1 MATKEEREDRKK
13 RIDKTK
19 DRDNLIADNGLDGKV
34 IDVYDI
40 LARSNSPVIVNLRKL
55 NQYGITDVMIANLYE
70 NLTSSVETRDSA
82 MDTLKNVYIN
92 LVRYINKLPNG
103 IVIDPKTGEKDPE
116 ASYRQAVR
124 VGIESNEYYTKNQEI
139 GKKILREMMA
149 DEILPKD
156 FLERSENRG
165 MIDYT
170 AGIQLFDNSNN
181 DLENDLDDYRENI
194 LGGLD
199 EIDWQKKLD
208 EEKAKKCLPLLEI
221 IVNGKEEHREMAYK
235 KIREIFADKIP
246 EGESSN
252 KALAELLS
260 IITKRTIDSN
270 NIPEIFAT
278 LKTVTEEA
286 KNNMKKE
293 IDNKKIILS
302 IETKIILTDKS
313 SNRYEQLL
321 KQRSEIYN
329 KNPELRKIFDELR
342 DDNGKLTEKGQEDIN
357 KYIDS
362 LKNKMF
368 AIESKLMVMDKLSP
382 AYISLL
388 DKRKAIYEKNPE
400 LRYFTQDLKD
410 ENGNITKQGKETL
423 KGYINNL
430 KDKIVA
436 KDISQLYELIGEN
449 CEKKE
454 IISEDMLRNYTA
466 SFLVGLSSKNKE
478 VVEKSKVVLKKLHP
492 EIEFNKN
499 SKALED
505 VINEVLKI
513 PSDGEYSSNSCED
526 KFYSIQRKFI
536 DMGLGKVIDSK
547 AKIQDHEMDQM
558 FNIRSEILEVDYSA
572 SELQNAFNKKSNME
586 FTESDEKTY
595 MELYKKSSIGSWIS
609 TKEEVFF
616 HRYMAILLL
625 EDKLSEEEIANGQT
639 KYKICQNMLAKMQRE
654 NPELAKK
661 ISEYTPEQLQ
671 ELKEQERRFEKD
683 KLNAK
688 VLDFYQKN
696 VLTLNPDYY
705 HLDKQD
711 RFEYLRITILSREL
725 AKSADTP
732 EESQML
738 LKLSNRALEIMNTE
752 ENKFIEFDENGNGI
766 VNEDVLLSEYK
777 NYTTV
782 NRLRENNLDEIGK
795 NLYDKYQRVYFVGK
809 MTEYS
814 KLKDSDFGALKS
826 NSDDEKLSEIISF
839 KEKKNKERLDDLI
852 NQKEAEETNESEK
865 KESGKQSTLKT
876 EEIST
881 DNRDFQDLTEEKS
894 LVPQDNSI
902 FGRFK
907 KAINELKNN
916 ARDAFK
922 KFKDL
927 FAGKNPE
934 EKNEE
939 KNEINGQNPKKVQE
953 SAFDKYRVEGVSG
966 RIQEQEQNKTETLE
980 KQGKKVQEVKVA
992 EQDDTAR

>member
-103 IVIDPKTGEKDPE
+103 IVLDPKTGEKDPIK
-116 ASYRQAVR
+116 SYEQAVMA
-124 VGIESNEYYTKNQEI
+124 GIENDQFYKKNQEI
-139 GKKILREMMA
+139 GNKVIKAMIKDGILTQNENNENTADKFYGIIDRRVIKDMNNKNNDIDKKIFEKIKQLYIKDGLLKELKFIGNVVNSYKDNSADISTIPLEERMESAKALFCIMYNQEMGFSEEEKKEA
-149 DEILPKD
+149 YNRIYELFSNEDYDKKDDNGLLKFLVSKYENIDIESLSDAESISILFSNIEKWSNEAIKYHEEEANKEVNIANEILL
-156 FLERSENRG
+156 LEAKLQYTDKNSPDYIILMSRMNKIHEENPQYMEKFNSLRNENGSVTIGAQKMVNEYVGTMRDITLNAIIDTTDISKLSDEERDKHTTYLLVAATTETNSELAKKSLSILKQ
-165 MIDYT
+165 MYPDIA
-170 AGIQLFDNSNN
+170 AGIEKNNGDKSN
-181 DLENDLDDYRENI
+181 LIEKITTRLLGKNI
-194 LGGLD
+194 EYEE
-199 EIDWQKKLD
+199 EIDLMRETINKILVENQF
-208 EEKAKKCLPLLEI
+208 EKFI
-221 IVNGKEEHREMAYK
+221 S
-235 KIREIFADKIP
+235 
-246 EGESSN
+246 GE
-252 KALAELLS
+252 K
-260 IITKRTIDSN
+260 
-270 NIPEIFAT
+270 
-278 LKTVTEEA
+278 
-286 KNNMKKE
+286 
-293 IDNKKIILS
+293 DNKKIS
-302 IETKIILTDKS
+302 DEEVDRFYTKESVELLTGIDLTKS
-313 SNRYEQLL
+313 TLQ
-321 KQRSEIYN
+321 N
-329 KNPELRKIFDELR
+329 K
-342 DDNGKLTEKGQEDIN
+342 
-357 KYIDS
+357 
-362 LKNKMF
+362 
-368 AIESKLMVMDKLSP
+368 
-382 AYISLL
+382 
-388 DKRKAIYEKNPE
+388 
-400 LRYFTQDLKD
+400 
-410 ENGNITKQGKETL
+410 
-423 KGYINNL
+423 
-430 KDKIVA
+430 
-436 KDISQLYELIGEN
+436 
-449 CEKKE
+449 
-454 IISEDMLRNYTA
+454 
-466 SFLVGLSSKNKE
+466 
-478 VVEKSKVVLKKLHP
+478 
-492 EIEFNKN
+492 FNK
-499 SKALED
+499 
-505 VINEVLKI
+505 
-513 PSDGEYSSNSCED
+513 
-526 KFYSIQRKFI
+526 
-536 DMGLGKVIDSK
+536 DSK
-547 AKIQDHEMDQM
+547 
-558 FNIRSEILEVDYSA
+558 
-572 SELQNAFNKKSNME
+572 ME
-586 FTESDEKTY
+586 FSESDEKTY

-609 TKEEVFF
+609 TKDEVFF

-953 SAFDKYRVEGVSG
+953 SAFDKYRVEGISG
-966 RIQEQEQNKTETLE
+966 KIQEQSQSQTVTGE
-980 KQGKKVQEVKVA
+980 KQGQKNQEGKT
-992 EQDDTAR
+992 EEYEDITM

>member
-103 IVIDPKTGEKDPE
+103 IVIDPKTGEKDPIK
-116 ASYRQAVR
+116 SYEQAVR
-124 VGIESNEYYTKNQEI
+124 VGLESDQFYKKNQEI
-139 GKKILREMMA
+139 GSKVIKEMIKDGILTPKENNENTISKFYKIVDREYIKSIPNSNRDMDKRISDKMKKVYIKNNLLREMKIIKDTINGYKDNSA
-149 DEILPKD
+149 DISTIPLEQRIESTKALICIVYNPEFSGEEKDEAKAMMHELLPDLKYDKNDPNGFLKSYISKCENIKLESLSNNEAISTVFSYMEKWNNERIEYYEKEASDGINIANEILLLEAKLQYTDKNSPEYIVLMSRMDKIYEENTQYMKD
-156 FLERSENRG
+156 FNLSRNKNGSVTIDAQKMINEYVGTIRDITLNTIIDTTDISKLSDEERDKHTTYLLVAATTETNSELAKKSLSILKQ
-165 MIDYT
+165 MYPDIA
-170 AGIQLFDNSNN
+170 AGIEKNNGDKSN
-181 DLENDLDDYRENI
+181 LIEKITTRLLGKNI
-194 LGGLD
+194 EYEE
-199 EIDWQKKLD
+199 EIDLMRETINKILVENQF
-208 EEKAKKCLPLLEI
+208 EKFI
-221 IVNGKEEHREMAYK
+221 S
-235 KIREIFADKIP
+235 
-246 EGESSN
+246 GE
-252 KALAELLS
+252 K
-260 IITKRTIDSN
+260 
-270 NIPEIFAT
+270 
-278 LKTVTEEA
+278 
-286 KNNMKKE
+286 
-293 IDNKKIILS
+293 DNKKISDEEVDRLY
-302 IETKIILTDKS
+302 TKESVELLTGIDLTKS
-313 SNRYEQLL
+313 TLQ
-321 KQRSEIYN
+321 N
-329 KNPELRKIFDELR
+329 K
-342 DDNGKLTEKGQEDIN
+342 
-357 KYIDS
+357 
-362 LKNKMF
+362 
-368 AIESKLMVMDKLSP
+368 
-382 AYISLL
+382 
-388 DKRKAIYEKNPE
+388 
-400 LRYFTQDLKD
+400 
-410 ENGNITKQGKETL
+410 
-423 KGYINNL
+423 
-430 KDKIVA
+430 
-436 KDISQLYELIGEN
+436 
-449 CEKKE
+449 
-454 IISEDMLRNYTA
+454 
-466 SFLVGLSSKNKE
+466 
-478 VVEKSKVVLKKLHP
+478 
-492 EIEFNKN
+492 FNK
-499 SKALED
+499 
-505 VINEVLKI
+505 
-513 PSDGEYSSNSCED
+513 
-526 KFYSIQRKFI
+526 
-536 DMGLGKVIDSK
+536 DSK
-547 AKIQDHEMDQM
+547 
-558 FNIRSEILEVDYSA
+558 
-572 SELQNAFNKKSNME
+572 ME
-586 FTESDEKTY
+586 FSESDEKTY

-752 ENKFIEFDENGNGI
+752 KNKFIEFDENGNGI

-795 NLYDKYQRVYFVGK
+795 NLYDKYQRVYFIGK

-814 KLKDSDFGALKS
+814 KLKDSDFGVLKS

-865 KESGKQSTLKT
+865 KESVKQSNLKT
-876 EEIST
+876 EEIGT
-881 DNRDFQDLTEEKS
+881 DNRDFQDLTEENS

-916 ARDAFK
+916 ARDALK

-953 SAFDKYRVEGVSG
+953 SAFDQYIVEGVSG

>member
-103 IVIDPKTGEKDPE
+103 IVIDPKTGEKDPIK
-116 ASYRQAVR
+116 SYEQAVR
-124 VGIESNEYYTKNQEI
+124 AGLENDQFYKKNQEI
-139 GKKILREMMA
+139 GNKVIKAMIKDGILTQKENNENTIDKFYGIIDRSVIKDINNKNNDIDKEIFEKIKQLYIKKGLLREMKFIGDTVNSYKDNSADISTIPLEERMESA
-149 DEILPKD
+149 KALFCIMYNQEMGFSEEEKKEAYNRIYELFSDEEYNKEEPNGLIKFLVSKYENIDIGTLSDAESISILFSNIKKWSNEAIEYHEEEANKEVKITNEILLLEAKLQYTSRNSPEYMILMSRMDEIYKANPQYKED
-156 FLERSENRG
+156 FNLLIYENDAITVKNQTMVNKYVATMRDITLNTIIDTTDISKLSDEERDKHTTYLLVAATTETNSELAKKSLSILKQ
-165 MIDYT
+165 MYPDIA
-170 AGIQLFDNSNN
+170 AGIEKNNGDKSNLIKKITTQL
-181 DLENDLDDYRENI
+181 LGENI
-194 LGGLD
+194 KYEE
-199 EIDWQKKLD
+199 EIDLMRETINKILVENQFEKLISG
-208 EEKAKKCLPLLEI
+208 EK
-221 IVNGKEEHREMAYK
+221 
-235 KIREIFADKIP
+235 
-246 EGESSN
+246 
-252 KALAELLS
+252 
-260 IITKRTIDSN
+260 
-270 NIPEIFAT
+270 
-278 LKTVTEEA
+278 
-286 KNNMKKE
+286 
-293 IDNKKIILS
+293 DNKKISDEELDRLY
-302 IETKIILTDKS
+302 TKESVELLTGIDLTKS
-313 SNRYEQLL
+313 TLQ
-321 KQRSEIYN
+321 N
-329 KNPELRKIFDELR
+329 K
-342 DDNGKLTEKGQEDIN
+342 
-357 KYIDS
+357 
-362 LKNKMF
+362 
-368 AIESKLMVMDKLSP
+368 
-382 AYISLL
+382 
-388 DKRKAIYEKNPE
+388 
-400 LRYFTQDLKD
+400 
-410 ENGNITKQGKETL
+410 
-423 KGYINNL
+423 
-430 KDKIVA
+430 
-436 KDISQLYELIGEN
+436 
-449 CEKKE
+449 
-454 IISEDMLRNYTA
+454 
-466 SFLVGLSSKNKE
+466 
-478 VVEKSKVVLKKLHP
+478 
-492 EIEFNKN
+492 FNK
-499 SKALED
+499 
-505 VINEVLKI
+505 
-513 PSDGEYSSNSCED
+513 
-526 KFYSIQRKFI
+526 
-536 DMGLGKVIDSK
+536 DSK
-547 AKIQDHEMDQM
+547 
-558 FNIRSEILEVDYSA
+558 
-572 SELQNAFNKKSNME
+572 ME
-586 FTESDEKTY
+586 FSESDEKTY

-609 TKEEVFF
+609 TKDEVFF

-625 EDKLSEEEIANGQT
+625 ADKLSEEEIANGQT

-752 ENKFIEFDENGNGI
+752 KNKFIEFDENGNGI

-795 NLYDKYQRVYFVGK
+795 NLYEKYQRVYFVGK

-814 KLKDSDFGALKS
+814 KLKDSDFGILKS

-852 NQKEAEETNESEK
+852 NQKKAEETNESEK
-865 KESGKQSTLKT
+865 KESVKQSTLKT

-881 DNRDFQDLTEEKS
+881 DNRDFQDLTEENS

-916 ARDAFK
+916 ARDALK

-953 SAFDKYRVEGVSG
+953 SAFDQYIVEGVSG

>member
-103 IVIDPKTGEKDPE
+103 IVIDPKTGEKDPIK
-116 ASYRQAVR
+116 SYEQAVR
-124 VGIESNEYYTKNQEI
+124 AGLENDQFYKKNQEI
-139 GKKILREMMA
+139 GNKVIKAMIKDGILTQKENNENTIDKFYGIIDRSVIKDINNKNNDIDKEIFEKIKQLYIKKGLLREMKFIGDTVNSYKDNSADISIIPLEERMESA
-149 DEILPKD
+149 KALFCIMYNQEMGFSEEEKKEAYNRIYELFPNEDYDKKDDNGLLKFLVSKYENIDIGTLSDAESISILFSNIKKWSNEAIEYHEEEANKEVKIANEILLLEAKLQYTSRNSPEYMILMSRMDEIYKANPQYKED
-156 FLERSENRG
+156 FNLLIYENDAITVKNQTMVNKYVATMRDITLNTIIDTTDISKLSDEERDKHTTYLLVAATTETNSELAKKSLSILKQ
-165 MIDYT
+165 MYPDIA
-170 AGIQLFDNSNN
+170 AGIEKNNGDKSNLIKKITTQL
-181 DLENDLDDYRENI
+181 LGENI
-194 LGGLD
+194 KYEE
-199 EIDWQKKLD
+199 EIDLMRETINKILVENQFEKLISG
-208 EEKAKKCLPLLEI
+208 EK
-221 IVNGKEEHREMAYK
+221 
-235 KIREIFADKIP
+235 
-246 EGESSN
+246 
-252 KALAELLS
+252 
-260 IITKRTIDSN
+260 
-270 NIPEIFAT
+270 
-278 LKTVTEEA
+278 
-286 KNNMKKE
+286 
-293 IDNKKIILS
+293 DNKKISDEELDRLY
-302 IETKIILTDKS
+302 TKESVELLTGIDLTKS
-313 SNRYEQLL
+313 TLQ
-321 KQRSEIYN
+321 N
-329 KNPELRKIFDELR
+329 K
-342 DDNGKLTEKGQEDIN
+342 
-357 KYIDS
+357 
-362 LKNKMF
+362 
-368 AIESKLMVMDKLSP
+368 
-382 AYISLL
+382 
-388 DKRKAIYEKNPE
+388 
-400 LRYFTQDLKD
+400 
-410 ENGNITKQGKETL
+410 
-423 KGYINNL
+423 
-430 KDKIVA
+430 
-436 KDISQLYELIGEN
+436 
-449 CEKKE
+449 
-454 IISEDMLRNYTA
+454 
-466 SFLVGLSSKNKE
+466 
-478 VVEKSKVVLKKLHP
+478 
-492 EIEFNKN
+492 FNK
-499 SKALED
+499 
-505 VINEVLKI
+505 
-513 PSDGEYSSNSCED
+513 
-526 KFYSIQRKFI
+526 
-536 DMGLGKVIDSK
+536 DSK
-547 AKIQDHEMDQM
+547 
-558 FNIRSEILEVDYSA
+558 
-572 SELQNAFNKKSNME
+572 ME
-586 FTESDEKTY
+586 FSESDEKTY

-752 ENKFIEFDENGNGI
+752 KNKFIEFDENGNGI

-795 NLYDKYQRVYFVGK
+795 NLYEKYQRVYFVGK

-814 KLKDSDFGALKS
+814 KLKDSDFGILKS

-852 NQKEAEETNESEK
+852 NQKKAEETNESEK
-865 KESGKQSTLKT
+865 KESVKQSTLKT

-881 DNRDFQDLTEEKS
+881 DNRDFQDLTEENS

-916 ARDAFK
+916 ARDALK

-953 SAFDKYRVEGVSG
+953 SAFDQYIVEGVSG

>member
-1 MATKEEREDRKK
+1 MTGIDLTK
-13 RIDKTK
+13 
-19 DRDNLIADNGLDGKV
+19 
-34 IDVYDI
+34 
-40 LARSNSPVIVNLRKL
+40 S
-55 NQYGITDVMIANLYE
+55 
-70 NLTSSVETRDSA
+70 
-82 MDTLKNVYIN
+82 TLQ
-92 LVRYINKLPNG
+92 NK
-103 IVIDPKTGEKDPE
+103 
-116 ASYRQAVR
+116 
-124 VGIESNEYYTKNQEI
+124 
-139 GKKILREMMA
+139 
-149 DEILPKD
+149 
-156 FLERSENRG
+156 
-165 MIDYT
+165 
-170 AGIQLFDNSNN
+170 
-181 DLENDLDDYRENI
+181 
-194 LGGLD
+194 
-199 EIDWQKKLD
+199 
-208 EEKAKKCLPLLEI
+208 
-221 IVNGKEEHREMAYK
+221 
-235 KIREIFADKIP
+235 
-246 EGESSN
+246 
-252 KALAELLS
+252 
-260 IITKRTIDSN
+260 
-270 NIPEIFAT
+270 
-278 LKTVTEEA
+278 
-286 KNNMKKE
+286 
-293 IDNKKIILS
+293 
-302 IETKIILTDKS
+302 
-313 SNRYEQLL
+313 
-321 KQRSEIYN
+321 
-329 KNPELRKIFDELR
+329 
-342 DDNGKLTEKGQEDIN
+342 
-357 KYIDS
+357 
-362 LKNKMF
+362 
-368 AIESKLMVMDKLSP
+368 
-382 AYISLL
+382 
-388 DKRKAIYEKNPE
+388 
-400 LRYFTQDLKD
+400 
-410 ENGNITKQGKETL
+410 
-423 KGYINNL
+423 
-430 KDKIVA
+430 
-436 KDISQLYELIGEN
+436 
-449 CEKKE
+449 
-454 IISEDMLRNYTA
+454 
-466 SFLVGLSSKNKE
+466 
-478 VVEKSKVVLKKLHP
+478 
-492 EIEFNKN
+492 FNK
-499 SKALED
+499 
-505 VINEVLKI
+505 
-513 PSDGEYSSNSCED
+513 
-526 KFYSIQRKFI
+526 
-536 DMGLGKVIDSK
+536 DSK
-547 AKIQDHEMDQM
+547 
-558 FNIRSEILEVDYSA
+558 
-572 SELQNAFNKKSNME
+572 ME
-586 FTESDEKTY
+586 FSESDEKTY

-752 ENKFIEFDENGNGI
+752 KNKFIEFDENGNGI

-795 NLYDKYQRVYFVGK
+795 NLYDKYQRVYFIGK

-814 KLKDSDFGALKS
+814 KLKDSDFGVLKS

-865 KESGKQSTLKT
+865 KESVKQSNLKT

-881 DNRDFQDLTEEKS
+881 DNRDFQDLTEENS

-916 ARDAFK
+916 ARDALK

-953 SAFDKYRVEGVSG
+953 SAFDQYIVEGVSG

>member
-103 IVIDPKTGEKDPE
+103 IVLDPKTGEKDPIK
-116 ASYRQAVR
+116 SYEQAVMA
-124 VGIESNEYYTKNQEI
+124 GIENDQFYKKNQEI
-139 GKKILREMMA
+139 GNKVIKAMIKDGILTQNENNENIADKFYGIIDRRVIKDINNKNNDIDKKIFEKIKQLYIKDGLLKELKFIGNVVNSYKDNSADISTIPLEERMESAKALFCIMYNQEMGFSEEEKKEA
-149 DEILPKD
+149 YDRIYELFPNEDYDKKDDNGLLKFLVSKYENIDIESLSDAESISILFSNIEKWSNEAIKYHEEEANKEVNIANEILL
-156 FLERSENRG
+156 LEAKLQYTDKNSPDYIILMSRMNKIHEENPQYMEKFNSLRNENG
-165 MIDYT
+165 SVTIGAQKMVNEYVGTMRDITLNAIIDTTDISKLSDEERDKHTTYLLVAAT
-170 AGIQLFDNSNN
+170 TETNNELAKKSLSILKQMYPDIAAGIEKNNGDKSN
-181 DLENDLDDYRENI
+181 LIEKITTRLLGKNI
-194 LGGLD
+194 EYEE
-199 EIDWQKKLD
+199 EIDLMRETINKILVENQF
-208 EEKAKKCLPLLEI
+208 EKFI
-221 IVNGKEEHREMAYK
+221 S
-235 KIREIFADKIP
+235 
-246 EGESSN
+246 GE
-252 KALAELLS
+252 K
-260 IITKRTIDSN
+260 
-270 NIPEIFAT
+270 
-278 LKTVTEEA
+278 
-286 KNNMKKE
+286 
-293 IDNKKIILS
+293 DNKKIS
-302 IETKIILTDKS
+302 DEEVDRFYTKESVELLTGIDLTKS
-313 SNRYEQLL
+313 TLQ
-321 KQRSEIYN
+321 N
-329 KNPELRKIFDELR
+329 K
-342 DDNGKLTEKGQEDIN
+342 
-357 KYIDS
+357 
-362 LKNKMF
+362 
-368 AIESKLMVMDKLSP
+368 
-382 AYISLL
+382 
-388 DKRKAIYEKNPE
+388 
-400 LRYFTQDLKD
+400 
-410 ENGNITKQGKETL
+410 
-423 KGYINNL
+423 
-430 KDKIVA
+430 
-436 KDISQLYELIGEN
+436 
-449 CEKKE
+449 
-454 IISEDMLRNYTA
+454 
-466 SFLVGLSSKNKE
+466 
-478 VVEKSKVVLKKLHP
+478 
-492 EIEFNKN
+492 FNK
-499 SKALED
+499 
-505 VINEVLKI
+505 
-513 PSDGEYSSNSCED
+513 
-526 KFYSIQRKFI
+526 
-536 DMGLGKVIDSK
+536 DSK
-547 AKIQDHEMDQM
+547 
-558 FNIRSEILEVDYSA
+558 
-572 SELQNAFNKKSNME
+572 ME
-586 FTESDEKTY
+586 FSESDEKTY

-609 TKEEVFF
+609 TKDEVFF

-683 KLNAK
+683 KLNSK

-865 KESGKQSTLKT
+865 KESGKQSPLKT

-953 SAFDKYRVEGVSG
+953 SAFDKYRVEGISG
-966 RIQEQEQNKTETLE
+966 KIQEQSQSQTVTGE
-980 KQGKKVQEVKVA
+980 KQGQKNQEGKT
-992 EQDDTAR
+992 EEYEDITM

>member
-103 IVIDPKTGEKDPE
+103 IVLDPKTGEKDPIK
-116 ASYRQAVR
+116 SYEQAVMA
-124 VGIESNEYYTKNQEI
+124 GIENDQFYKKNQEI
-139 GKKILREMMA
+139 GNKVIKAMIKDGILTQNENNENTADKFYGIIDRRVIKDINNKNNDIDKKIFEKIKQLYIKDGLLKELKFIGNVVNSYKDNSADISTIPLEERMESAKALFCIMYNQEMGFSEEEKKEA
-149 DEILPKD
+149 YDRIYELFPNEDYDKKDDNGLLKFLVSKYENIDIESLSDAESISILFSNIEKWSNEAIKYHEEEANKEVNIANEILL
-156 FLERSENRG
+156 LEAKLQYTDKNSPDYIILMSRMNKIHEENPQYMEKFNSLRNENG
-165 MIDYT
+165 SVTIGAQKMVNEYVGTMRDITLNAIIDTTDISKLSDEERDKHTTYLLVAAT
-170 AGIQLFDNSNN
+170 TETNNELAKKSLSILKQMYPDIAAGIEKNNGDKSN
-181 DLENDLDDYRENI
+181 LIEKITTRLLGKNI
-194 LGGLD
+194 EYEE
-199 EIDWQKKLD
+199 EIDLMRETINKILVENQF
-208 EEKAKKCLPLLEI
+208 EKFI
-221 IVNGKEEHREMAYK
+221 S
-235 KIREIFADKIP
+235 
-246 EGESSN
+246 GE
-252 KALAELLS
+252 K
-260 IITKRTIDSN
+260 
-270 NIPEIFAT
+270 
-278 LKTVTEEA
+278 
-286 KNNMKKE
+286 
-293 IDNKKIILS
+293 DNKKIS
-302 IETKIILTDKS
+302 DEEVDRFYTKESVELLTGIDLTKS
-313 SNRYEQLL
+313 TLQ
-321 KQRSEIYN
+321 N
-329 KNPELRKIFDELR
+329 K
-342 DDNGKLTEKGQEDIN
+342 
-357 KYIDS
+357 
-362 LKNKMF
+362 
-368 AIESKLMVMDKLSP
+368 
-382 AYISLL
+382 
-388 DKRKAIYEKNPE
+388 
-400 LRYFTQDLKD
+400 
-410 ENGNITKQGKETL
+410 
-423 KGYINNL
+423 
-430 KDKIVA
+430 
-436 KDISQLYELIGEN
+436 
-449 CEKKE
+449 
-454 IISEDMLRNYTA
+454 
-466 SFLVGLSSKNKE
+466 
-478 VVEKSKVVLKKLHP
+478 
-492 EIEFNKN
+492 FNK
-499 SKALED
+499 
-505 VINEVLKI
+505 
-513 PSDGEYSSNSCED
+513 
-526 KFYSIQRKFI
+526 
-536 DMGLGKVIDSK
+536 DSK
-547 AKIQDHEMDQM
+547 
-558 FNIRSEILEVDYSA
+558 
-572 SELQNAFNKKSNME
+572 ME
-586 FTESDEKTY
+586 FSESDEKTY

-609 TKEEVFF
+609 TKDEVFF

-654 NPELAKK
+654 NPKLAKK
-661 ISEYTPEQLQ
+661 FSEYTPEQLQ

-683 KLNAK
+683 KLNSK

-953 SAFDKYRVEGVSG
+953 SAFDKYRVEGISG
-966 RIQEQEQNKTETLE
+966 KIQEQSQSQTVTGE
-980 KQGKKVQEVKVA
+980 KQGQKNQEGKT
-992 EQDDTAR
+992 EEYEDITM